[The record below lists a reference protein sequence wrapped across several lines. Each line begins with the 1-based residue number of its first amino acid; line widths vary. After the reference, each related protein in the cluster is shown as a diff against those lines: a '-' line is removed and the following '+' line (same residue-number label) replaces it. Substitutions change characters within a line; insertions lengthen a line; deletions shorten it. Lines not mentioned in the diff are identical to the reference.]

1 MSTRGP
7 ERQVSD
13 QEILACFDDVD
24 KPFVTTSDIATR
36 VELSKT
42 RIRQRIQSIRTEQQ
56 IERHKVGNAVVYW
69 LPDDTSGSS

>member
-13 QEILACFDDVD
+13 QELLKCFDDVD
-24 KPFVTTSDIATR
+24 KPFVTTSDIEAR
-36 VELSKT
+36 VGLSKT
-42 RIRQRIQSIRTEQQ
+42 RIRQRLKSIGKEQQ

-69 LPDDTSGSS
+69 VSEENSGSS